1 MTSETS
7 EILPSQVSP
16 SDTSTPD
23 TPQSENSDASSDLEK
38 VEPALDSDQI
48 ESSGDESTGGREEA
62 EPTTEPTSE
71 TITEPD
77 QPTDATQLEDPLDTT
92 QSIETDAESETATDA
107 EDSDDAEPDESETS
121 NIPDANSPLTSTT
134 SSLNTLALHRAFLEI
149 ADIPSPQLYPP
160 HFPSLEHTP
169 IGDRIR
175 AFTVTVWGETSW
187 GTGVIIQQQPT
198 PGGWDYWVVTN
209 SHVIRDDSVNI
220 QTFDR
225 QVYNTLIVLDDR
237 TGGYDLA
244 ILRFSSAQPYNVAS
258 VQTEVQLNETT
269 IAVGFPFD
277 RADLVTPENSEFHW
291 TEGEIVHILD
301 ESLVDGY
308 QFAYSNAIEKGMS
321 GGPVLNL
328 RGELIAINGLHAY
341 PLWGNPFVYPD
352 GRPIEPE
359 LNPPPEE
366 SSWSIP
372 IATVLERG
380 TALWVNQVT
389 LRPGYPVFLRSNE
402 TTEIGLNP

>member
-1 MTSETS
+1 MFTRGYQHSALITILWLSFWSGILGASSGKALAQEESPVLTSEISETS
-7 EILPSQVSP
+7 NSEILNSETP
-16 SDTSTPD
+16 TPD
-23 TPQSENSDASSDLEK
+23 TPKPENIDSSQNSENA
-38 VEPALDSDQI
+38 EPASESDR
-48 ESSGDESTGGREEA
+48 T
-62 EPTTEPTSE
+62 
-71 TITEPD
+71 
-77 QPTDATQLEDPLDTT
+77 
-92 QSIETDAESETATDA
+92 
-107 EDSDDAEPDESETS
+107 DESEAS
-121 NIPDANSPLTSTT
+121 SLPNADPPLASAT
-134 SSLNTLALHRAFLEI
+134 SSPNALALRHASLEIINTLLP
-149 ADIPSPQLYPP
+149 PSPS

-169 IGDRIR
+169 LGDRIR

-225 QVYNTLIVLDDR
+225 QAYSTLIVLDDR
-237 TGGYDLA
+237 IGGYDLA
-244 ILRFSSAQPYNVAS
+244 ILRFSSSRPYNVAS
-258 VQTEVQLNETT
+258 VQTEVQLDETT

-277 RADLVTPENSEFHW
+277 RADLITPENSEFHW
-291 TEGEIVHILD
+291 TEGKIVHILD

-352 GRPIEPE
+352 GRSIEPE
-359 LNPPPEE
+359 LSPPPEE

-380 TALWVNQVT
+380 TEFWVDQVT
-389 LRPGYPVFLRSNE
+389 SRPGNSVILRSHE
-402 TTEIGLNP
+402 TAEIGMNP